1 MSVMLEELIKKAA
14 ADLKYRERARDEAY
28 GRARRARMLSK
39 QAILLLHNGD
49 HDKASA
55 NLDEAGILL
64 DEIKT
69 YAENFPEI
77 GFYDAVEAAR
87 QEYAEACIL
96 NGLNTGK
103 GYPSPEALGLQY
115 KDYILGLADV
125 PGELRRQTLDLLRA
139 GDLGAAEENLG
150 HMEAIYLHLTGMEE
164 ASLLL
169 KGLRRKL
176 DVVRMVNERTRAEI
190 TTEVS
195 RERLRRQLGE
205 LGNRLDG

>member
-1 MSVMLEELIKKAA
+1 MIEDIIRKSTKDLRNREKA
-14 ADLKYRERARDEAY
+14 RNEAY

-49 HDKASA
+49 NEKASA
-55 NLDEAGILL
+55 NFDEARGLL

-69 YAENFPEI
+69 YSEEFPEI
-77 GFYDAVEAAR
+77 GFNDAVEAAK
-87 QEYAEACIL
+87 QEYAEARIL
-96 NGLNTGK
+96 HGLNSRK
-103 GYPSPEALGLQY
+103 EFPSPEALGLQY

-139 GDLGAAEENLG
+139 GDLGAAEANLDQ
-150 HMEAIYLHLTGMEE
+150 MEAIFLHLTGMEE

-176 DVVRMVNERTRAEI
+176 DVVRMVNERTRSEI

-195 RERLRRQLGE
+195 RERLRKQLAEFGE
-205 LGNRLDG
+205 KNLE